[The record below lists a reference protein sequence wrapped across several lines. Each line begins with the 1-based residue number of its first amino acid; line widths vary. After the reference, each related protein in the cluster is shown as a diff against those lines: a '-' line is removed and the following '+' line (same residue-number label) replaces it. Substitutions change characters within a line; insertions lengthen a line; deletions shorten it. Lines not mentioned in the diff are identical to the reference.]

1 MLTAAAPGVVTVP
14 SPLAV
19 EQLAEAEAFSE
30 LRQEWVELLEA
41 SESACIFLTWEWLHT
56 WWKHLAGGRRLAIL
70 AVRRGSELIALA
82 PFCLQP
88 PSLSRARP
96 FPVLEFLGSGFAG
109 SDYLDVIVRKGS
121 EAEARQALTSWL
133 SARRLPLKLTNVKK
147 GASASTGILAGLQEK
162 GWSAAETRTN
172 ICPFIPL
179 AGATWSSY
187 LASLSAE
194 HRYTFNRKW
203 RCLERDYDVR
213 FEQAHTP
220 EQCREAIDLLIAQH
234 NTRWRTRGGSD
245 AFHTAELV
253 AFHREW
259 TQVALRRGWLR
270 LYVLRLNEKPA
281 ACLYGL
287 LYRGIFYFYQ
297 SSFDAD
303 YIRASAGLVAMGLAI
318 RSAIGEGAV
327 EYDLLHGG
335 ETYKSHWSR
344 HSRDLARLE
353 AFPPGGFGGLC
364 RLSVELGRAARA
376 LARGMKSRGLA
387 E

>member
-1 MLTAAAPGVVTVP
+1 MLTAAASEVATVP
-14 SPLAV
+14 SPITV
-19 EQLAEAEAFSE
+19 EQVGEAAAFSD
-30 LRQEWVELLEA
+30 LRQEWADLLEA
-41 SESACIFLTWEWLHT
+41 SESDCIFLTWEWLHT
-56 WWKHLAGGRRLAIL
+56 WWKHLAGERRLAIL
-70 AVRRGSELIALA
+70 ATRRGRKLVGLA

-88 PSLSRARP
+88 RSLSRARP
-96 FPVLEFLGSGFAG
+96 FSVLEFLGSGFAG

-121 EAEARQALTSWL
+121 DAEARQALTSWL
-133 SARRLPLKLTNVKK
+133 SARRLPLKLTNVKQ
-147 GASASTGILAGLQEK
+147 GGSAAAGILTGLQKK
-162 GWSAAETRTN
+162 GWSTAETRTN

-234 NTRWRTRGGSD
+234 NSRWRARGGSD
-245 AFHTAELV
+245 AFHTPDLV

-287 LYRGIFYFYQ
+287 LYRGTFYFYQ
-297 SSFDAD
+297 SSFDAG
-303 YIRASAGLVAMGLAI
+303 YLRASAGLVAMGLAI
-318 RSAIGEGAV
+318 RSAIGEDAV

-353 AFPPGGFGGLC
+353 SFPPGGVGALC
-364 RLSVELGRAARA
+364 RLSVELGRTSRA
-376 LARGMKSRGLA
+376 LARTMKSRGPS